1 MADNNLDALVYVYTT
16 IPAPLVYP
24 SRVAAVY
31 EPRVE
36 LRVLRAGTKMSN
48 PDLVPGEPSLK
59 TDLDTWRGAGG
70 SLRGESEPGERLAGD
85 RGAGGLHPRDL

>member
-31 EPRVE
+31 EPRV
-36 LRVLRAGTKMSN
+36 LKAGTKMPIPISCRES
-48 PDLVPGEPSLK
+48 PVSHP
-59 TDLDTWRGAGG
+59 TWTRGGAPAAA
-70 SLRGESEPGERLAGD
+70 LRSI
-85 RGAGGLHPRDL
+85 